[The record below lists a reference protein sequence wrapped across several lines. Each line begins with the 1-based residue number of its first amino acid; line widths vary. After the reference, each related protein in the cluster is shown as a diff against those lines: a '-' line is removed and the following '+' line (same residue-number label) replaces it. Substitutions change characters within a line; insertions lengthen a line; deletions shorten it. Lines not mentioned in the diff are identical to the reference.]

1 MRSEP
6 RRVIKNLKPVPH
18 GGFYHDELAA
28 LGLKPEDV
36 IDFSVSTN
44 PFMPPEG
51 LRQII
56 ADSAIERY
64 PDSHATELTE
74 KIAGKLGV
82 RAENVLAGS
91 GTTELIRAVAAAY
104 FRQRDKV
111 LILGPTY
118 GEYEPAVRLAGAR
131 PLSCP
136 AKEEDGFRPDYDVI
150 NGMLR
155 EHRPR
160 AAFVCNPN
168 NPTGY
173 LHPQEA
179 LNGMQRAAG
188 GTLLV
193 LDEAY
198 RSFIEAGRS
207 PLHLDEQA
215 NVIILRSM
223 TKDYGLPGLR
233 LGYAVAPG
241 DVIGNLRKALPP
253 WNVNEPAQAAGLWVL
268 DRDEELAASLKKV
281 REARD
286 YLMREIAR
294 LGFTVL
300 PTEASYFLVK
310 VGSGAACRRDLL
322 KDGLMVR
329 DCASF
334 GLPAWV
340 RIAARP
346 MDECRKLIK
355 ALQRLTGEA
364 A

>member
-1 MRSEP
+1 MRSEA
-6 RRVIKNLKPVPH
+6 RRVIKNLKAVPH

-36 IDFSVSTN
+36 LDFSVSTN

-51 LRQII
+51 TREVIGG
-56 ADSAIERY
+56 SAIERY
-64 PDSHATELTE
+64 PDSRASELTE
-74 KIAGKLGV
+74 KLAEKLGV
-82 RAENVLAGS
+82 KPENIVVGS
-91 GTTELIRAVAAAY
+91 GTTELIRAVATTY
-104 FRQRDKV
+104 FRQRDRV
-111 LILGPTY
+111 VIIGPTY

-131 PLSCP
+131 PVHYR
-136 AKEEDGFRPDYDVI
+136 AREEDGFRPDFDII

-155 EHRPR
+155 DTGPR
-160 AAFVCNPN
+160 AVFVCNPN

-173 LHPQEA
+173 LYPQEA
-179 LNGMQRAAG
+179 LDGMQRAAG
-188 GTLLV
+188 DALLV

-198 RSFIEAGRS
+198 QSFLEAGQT
-207 PLHLDEQA
+207 PLTLDERA

-241 DVIGNLRKALPP
+241 DIIENLRRALPP
-253 WNVNEPAQAAGLWVL
+253 WNVNAPAQAAGRWVL
-268 DRDEELAASLKKV
+268 DRDKELKGSLQKV

-286 YLMREIAR
+286 YLMRELAA

-300 PTEASYFLVK
+300 PSEASYFLVR
-310 VGSGAACRRDLL
+310 VGNGAACRSDLL
-322 KDGLMVR
+322 RRGLMVR

-334 GLPAWV
+334 GLPAYV
-340 RIAARP
+340 RIAPRSLP
-346 MDECRKLIK
+346 DCRKLVR
-355 ALQRLTGEA
+355 ALARLTGDA

>member
-1 MRSEP
+1 
-6 RRVIKNLKPVPH
+6 L
-18 GGFYHDELAA
+18 
-28 LGLKPEDV
+28 
-36 IDFSVSTN
+36 
-44 PFMPPEG
+44 
-51 LRQII
+51 
-56 ADSAIERY
+56 
-64 PDSHATELTE
+64 
-74 KIAGKLGV
+74 
-82 RAENVLAGS
+82 
-91 GTTELIRAVAAAY
+91 
-104 FRQRDKV
+104 V

-118 GEYEPAVRLAGAR
+118 GEYEPSVRLAGAR
-131 PLSCP
+131 PLFYR
-136 AKEEDGFRPDYDVI
+136 AREEDGFRPDYDI
-150 NGMLR
+150 IDGMLR

-173 LHPQEA
+173 LHPREA
-179 LNGMQRAAG
+179 LDGMNRAAG
-188 GTLLV
+188 DTLLV

-198 RSFIEAGRS
+198 RSYIEAGRS
-207 PLHLDEQA
+207 PLHLNEQA

-241 DVIGNLRKALPP
+241 DIIENLRKALPP
-253 WNVNEPAQAAGLWVL
+253 WNVNGPAQTAGLWVL

-286 YLMREIAR
+286 YLMRGIAR

-310 VGSGAACRRDLL
+310 VGNGAACRRDLL

-334 GLPAWV
+334 GLPAYV

-346 MDECRKLIK
+346 MEECRKLIG
-355 ALQRLTGEA
+355 ALEKLTGEA
-364 A
+364 